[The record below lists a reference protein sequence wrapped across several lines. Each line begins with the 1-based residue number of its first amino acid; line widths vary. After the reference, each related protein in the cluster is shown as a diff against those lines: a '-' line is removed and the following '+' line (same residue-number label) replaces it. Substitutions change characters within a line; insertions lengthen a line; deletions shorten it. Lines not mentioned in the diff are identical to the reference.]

1 MSRRNTTQEIMPLL
15 ILACR
20 VMQALME
27 PYLQASRVPAT
38 FLEYGFHRTPQLM
51 APALQEELDRIAEP
65 STILIGYGLCGNGLA
80 GLQSRRH
87 TLIVP
92 RMDDCIAMLLG
103 SYERYVQEF
112 SIEPGTYYVT
122 KGWLESGS
130 HPLKEY
136 HELLEKYDQA
146 DADWIIDE
154 EYKNYKRLAFVAPD
168 QQELDAYRAR
178 AREVADFCAA
188 RWGFRYEEIIGS
200 NEFIQRLMTQA
211 PALLESNDDFLVIP
225 PGGEIKAEMF
235 WR

>member
-1 MSRRNTTQEIMPLL
+1 MPLL

-27 PYLQASRVPAT
+27 PYLRESPVPAT

-51 APALQEELDRIAEP
+51 TPALQEEVDRIAEP

-80 GLQSRRH
+80 GLRARQH

-103 SYERYVQEF
+103 SYERYMQAF
-112 SIEPGTYYVT
+112 SDEPGTYYVT

-136 HELLEKYDQA
+136 RELLEKYDQA

-168 QQELDAYRAR
+168 QAELDAYREQAL
-178 AREVADFCAA
+178 EVADFCAA
-188 RWGFRYEEIIGS
+188 RWGFHYEEIIGS
-200 NEFIQRLMTQA
+200 SEFICRLMRQA